1 MSIHEGLHSHL
12 VGTTAKGGNGETVTH
27 SLIYLEA
34 VDPVR
39 SDSTQQAAISSSKK
53 KKRRMRVSKMK
64 HQKPR
69 VYNFMCNLTEID
81 K

>member
-12 VGTTAKGGNGETVTH
+12 VGTTAKGGNGETVIH

-53 KKRRMRVSKMK
+53 KK
-64 HQKPR
+64 
-69 VYNFMCNLTEID
+69 EE
-81 K
+81 

>member
-53 KKRRMRVSKMK
+53 KKKNESIKDETPK
-64 HQKPR
+64 AKS
-69 VYNFMCNLTEID
+69 I
-81 K
+81 

>member
-39 SDSTQQAAISSSKK
+39 LKFLTEKK
-53 KKRRMRVSKMK
+53 KKKNESIKDETPK
-64 HQKPR
+64 AKS
-69 VYNFMCNLTEID
+69 I
-81 K
+81 